1 MCINNSE
8 KRGERKMAIKVTVW
22 NEDSLAET
30 AEAVRKVHPEGLNGT
45 LAGIFKGNDAFEVRT
60 ACLADADAGL
70 SDAILEDTDVLIWW
84 GHCKHHLVPDEAV
97 TRVQRHVLRGMGLI
111 VLHSGHE
118 SKIMQRMLG
127 TQCSLRWHEMNE
139 RERLFIVEPTHP
151 IMKGVPPYFEL
162 EGEEMYGERFDI
174 PAPDALLAIGWYET
188 GEVFRSACCFN
199 RGYGKLFYFQPGH
212 ETLRSYY
219 NENVRKIILNAA
231 AWAAR
236 DRGLDRPLHSEFAEP
251 LEAKRG

>member
-1 MCINNSE
+1 
-8 KRGERKMAIKVTVW
+8 MAVKVTVW
-22 NEDSLAET
+22 NENNLQET
-30 AEAVRKVHPEGLNGT
+30 APEVLKAHPRGLNGT
-45 LAGIFKGNDAFEVRT
+45 LAGIFEGNEDFEVRT
-60 ACLADADAGL
+60 ASLSDPDAGL
-70 SDAILEDTDVLIWW
+70 SEEALEDTDVLIWW

-97 TRVQRHVLRGMGLI
+97 ARVQRHVLRGMGLI

-118 SKIMQRMLG
+118 SKIMQRLLG

-139 RERLFIVEPTHP
+139 RERIFVIEPAHP
-151 IMKGVPPYFEL
+151 IMRGVPPYFEL
-162 EGEEMYGERFDI
+162 DGEEMYGERFDI

-199 RGYGKLFYFQPGH
+199 RGYGKMFYFQPGH

-231 AWAAR
+231 SWAAR
-236 DRGLDRPLHSEFAEP
+236 DRSIDRPLHSEFAP
-251 LEAKRG
+251 ALEEKR